1 VIVLD
6 ASAALDW
13 LLRTPEGLKIEKRI
27 FARPQNVHAPHLLD
41 LEVAQVLR
49 KLAGNGTISP
59 LRAESALQDLVDARV
74 MRHPHR
80 PFLPRVWQ
88 LRHNLT
94 SYDAVYVAL
103 AELLN
108 APLLTRDR
116 KLGTAS
122 GHSARIELV

>member
-1 VIVLD
+1 
-6 ASAALDW
+6 
-13 LLRTPEGLKIEKRI
+13 
-27 FARPQNVHAPHLLD
+27 
-41 LEVAQVLR
+41 
-49 KLAGNGTISP
+49 
-59 LRAESALQDLVDARV
+59 